1 MNRILGGDCRLPVAA
16 LAEWQGQVMH
26 LRGLVASPDG
36 AHLLR
41 AEAGGIDPVALG
53 QVVAEQ
59 LLAQG
64 AAAIIKEIQSQ

>member
-16 LAEWQGQVMH
+16 LAQWQEQKLL

-36 AHLLR
+36 SRLLR
-41 AEAGGIDPVALG
+41 AEANGTDPVALG
-53 QVVAEQ
+53 REVADQ

-64 AAAIIKEIQSQ
+64 AAAIIKEIQT